1 MRDEDKRAVLG
12 MIPYGLYVVGV
23 GRGEGCGAYV
33 ANWISQ
39 ASFKPPLLMLGV
51 LRKGR
56 QHGIIESERALA
68 VSFLASDQKDLASRF
83 LRFQAADGGRLSGL
97 AFTAGRATGAPVLDE
112 APGFVE
118 CRVRQIVAGGDHD
131 VVLAEVVE
139 AGWRRAATPLMLSD
153 TSWSYAG

>member
-1 MRDEDKRAVLG
+1 MRDEDKRGALA

-23 GRGEGCGAYV
+23 GRGESSGAYV

-56 QHGIIESERALA
+56 QHAIIESERALA
-68 VSFLASDQKDLASRF
+68 VSFLASDQKEVASRF
-83 LRFQAADGGRLSGL
+83 LSFQAAAGELLGGL
-97 AFTAGRATGAPVLDE
+97 AFTPGRATGSPVLDE

-131 VVLAEVVE
+131 VVVAEVVE
-139 AGWRRAATPLMLSD
+139 AGWRRAAAPLMLSD
-153 TSWSYAG
+153 TGWSYAG